1 MNAHDKVIM
10 NNLMSQLHAIICE
23 ECYKIEDSSAG
34 IAGQPRWEPLRYW
47 LKSMAISC

>member
-23 ECYKIEDSSAG
+23 ECYKIEDSNAG
-34 IAGQPRWEPLRYW
+34 IAGQPRWGSR
-47 LKSMAISC
+47 